1 MKGDA
6 KETEE
11 LEEEDGEE
19 LDEILLEILGG
30 LTEMFPERVPSGAG
44 AAFDL
49 SRLCGS
55 KTVQISQGLLVDW
68 DHLLHDPGSPP
79 CP

>member
-1 MKGDA
+1 HKWEGGA
-6 KETEE
+6 E
-11 LEEEDGEE
+11 GEGE
-19 LDEILLEILGG
+19 ADSAEVL
-30 LTEMFPERVPSGAG
+30 SGAG

-55 KTVQISQGLLVDW
+55 KTVQISQGRLVDW